1 MHATLFCAP
10 LSLSLHTS
18 KSLIHKYTYIFR
30 LIVSLLLLLRQINK
44 LLACSRNLAQCFWK
58 WRGKFYRKR
67 KISNGFA
74 HCEWNEFTHMILN
87 GLKLKWSQRS
97 NLSNYILREKRDREK
112 KWNVSSLSM
121 FSLRAYSYY
130 YSYYYYC

>member
-58 WRGKFYRKR
+58 WREKFYRKR
-67 KISNGFA
+67 KINI
-74 HCEWNEFTHMILN
+74 EWLCTLWMEWIYTYDFKWMTKC
-87 GLKLKWSQRS
+87 LKLKWSQRS

-112 KWNVSSLSM
+112 KWNVSSS
-121 FSLRAYSYY
+121 AYSYY